1 MDRVFIMK
9 YCIVDFLNSTKIVP
23 FYSFYNLI
31 DVRVVYLLYSTLHLI
46 ASVTA
51 RQLYVLNSV
60 VHTKLDIYVFY
71 FAL

>member
-9 YCIVDFLNSTKIVP
+9 YCIVDFLNSTQIVP

-46 ASVTA
+46 ASDIVNSIFI
-51 RQLYVLNSV
+51 LYLF
-60 VHTKLDIYVFY
+60 K
-71 FAL
+71 